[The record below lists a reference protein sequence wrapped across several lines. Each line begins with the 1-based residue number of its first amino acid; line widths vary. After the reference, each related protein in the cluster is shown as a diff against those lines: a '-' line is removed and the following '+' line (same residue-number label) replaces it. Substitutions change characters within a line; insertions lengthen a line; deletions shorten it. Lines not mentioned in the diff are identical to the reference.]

1 VITGCGNSSC
11 KASDG
16 YARERAVSVNFRQE
30 RSGTFRPGAGE
41 ELNTGP
47 ALSDASRIHEDDP
60 VYDPAERDELSR
72 ALGIESTFNLAPPA
86 PKPASDKIKA

>member
-1 VITGCGNSSC
+1 MITGCGNSSC

-16 YARERAVSVNFRQE
+16 YARERAVSVNLRQE

-47 ALSDASRIHEDDP
+47 ALSDASLIHEDDP
-60 VYDPAERDELSR
+60 VCDPADRDELSR
-72 ALGIESTFNLAPPA
+72 ALGTQ
-86 PKPASDKIKA
+86 ASPHFEKCQ

>member
-1 VITGCGNSSC
+1 MCYTSC
-11 KASDG
+11 DASDG
-16 YARERAVSVNFRQE
+16 YALEWAVSVNLRQE
-30 RSGTFRPGAGE
+30 RSGTFRSGAAE

-47 ALSDASRIHEDDP
+47 ALSDASLIHEDDP
-60 VYDPAERDELSR
+60 VCDPADRDELSR